1 MFVDS
6 VNLRCILSFSC
17 LICATVISCAPL
29 FDTNIN
35 HLLWHIFRF
44 DGLCFRSCLWLGL
57 KTFLS
62 LCVDLNRNWLY
73 CTGVHANMGTHKY
86 RRSALSGQRLYSVV
100 KVTAKQGQTQWSE
113 ETRACSLF
121 ILPQEE
127 AVSRCQCTA
136 CVCEVAL
143 SQRVSSCSKEDFTH
157 CSILSRRECRKVW
170 GGENI
175 GGWNEMC
182 DSFFLVCLFGLC
194 SS

>member
-6 VNLRCILSFSC
+6 VNIRCILSFSC

-35 HLLWHIFRF
+35 LLLWHIFRF

-62 LCVDLNRNWLY
+62 LCVALNRNWLY

-113 ETRACSLF
+113 ETQACPLF
-121 ILPQEE
+121 ILPQ
-127 AVSRCQCTA
+127 AIHRKKQLAAANVRLVCVWGCTVTA
-136 CVCEVAL
+136 C
-143 SQRVSSCSKEDFTH
+143 
-157 CSILSRRECRKVW
+157 
-170 GGENI
+170 
-175 GGWNEMC
+175 
-182 DSFFLVCLFGLC
+182 FLLL
-194 SS
+194 

>member
-6 VNLRCILSFSC
+6 VNIRCILSFSC

-35 HLLWHIFRF
+35 LLLWHIFRF
-44 DGLCFRSCLWLGL
+44 DGLCFRSCLRLGL

-62 LCVDLNRNWLY
+62 LCVALNRNWLY

-113 ETRACSLF
+113 ETQACPLF
-121 ILPQEE
+121 ILPQ
-127 AVSRCQCTA
+127 AI
-136 CVCEVAL
+136 
-143 SQRVSSCSKEDFTH
+143 H
-157 CSILSRRECRKVW
+157 RKKQLAAANVR
-170 GGENI
+170 
-175 GGWNEMC
+175 
-182 DSFFLVCLFGLC
+182 LVCVRSHCHSVFPPALKKILPTAPFSAGGSVGRC
-194 SS
+194 EEEKT